1 IVNTYLLGEGWPAE
15 HGFVPSMEGYPTQN
29 VKGHS
34 YNVEQAKALM
44 AEAGYKDGKGFPAID
59 FYVNAKEGSA
69 PHQMCVG
76 IVDQIKK
83 NLGVELKIKL
93 CTIEE
98 REKAIASGK
107 AKIWRSGWIADYP
120 DAENFLSLFYSGN
133 IRENSAEV
141 NSFKYRSKNYDNMFS
156 KAVKELDVQ
165 KRNELFAACD
175 QIIIDES
182 PVMPILTDDFMI
194 MINARLREFKTNS
207 MEHLDFSAIFIKEP
221 RK

>member
-1 IVNTYLLGEGWPAE
+1 LIQILL
-15 HGFVPSMEGYPTQN
+15 TL
-29 VKGHS
+29 
-34 YNVEQAKALM
+34 EQAL
-44 AEAGYKDGKGFPAID
+44 
-59 FYVNAKEGSA
+59 
-69 PHQMCVG
+69 VG

>member
-1 IVNTYLLGEGWPAE
+1 MADQAAQIEACKAAANDYRSQLETAATKDEALNLAISVAEKLMQALKLSSSPEERKQLKAQCGE
-15 HGFVPSMEGYPTQN
+15 MMN
-29 VKGHS
+29 V
-34 YNVEQAKALM
+34 A
-44 AEAGYKDGKGFPAID
+44 
-59 FYVNAKEGSA
+59 
-69 PHQMCVG
+69 
-76 IVDQIKK
+76 DQIKK

-141 NSFKYRSKNYDNMFS
+141 NAFKYRSANYDNMFS
-156 KAVKELDVQ
+156 KAVKELDVT
-165 KRNELFAACD
+165 KRSELFAKCD

-182 PVMPILTDDFMI
+182 PVMPMLTDDFMI
-194 MINARLREFKTNS
+194 MINARVREFKTNS
-207 MEHLDFSAIFIKEP
+207 MEHLDFSSIFIKEP